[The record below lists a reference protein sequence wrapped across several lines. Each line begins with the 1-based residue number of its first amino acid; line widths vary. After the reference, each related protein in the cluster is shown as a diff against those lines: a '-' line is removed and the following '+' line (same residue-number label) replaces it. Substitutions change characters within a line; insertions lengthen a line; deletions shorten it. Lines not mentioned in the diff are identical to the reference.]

1 MPDTLNIL
9 DMPLR
14 VHAALRE
21 LRESLRETYG
31 DRLQRLVVFGSHARG
46 DARADSDVDVLIVLG
61 GDVDPLNEAR
71 RTSDIVIDVAV
82 HHGVSLSL
90 VHLSE
95 DEFAHQDRPLLRNI
109 DREGVAL

>member
-1 MPDTLNIL
+1 MPNTLTTV
-9 DMPLR
+9 DMRPSVR
-14 VHAALRE
+14 AALQDVRTA
-21 LRESLRETYG
+21 LRETYG
-31 DRLQRLVVFGSHARG
+31 DRLQRLIVFGSHARG
-46 DARADSDVDVLIVLG
+46 DARTDSDVDVLIVLG
-61 GDVDPLNEAR
+61 GDVDPLDEAR

-95 DEFAHQDRPLLRNI
+95 DEFTHQDRPLLRNI

>member
-1 MPDTLNIL
+1 MPNTLNTV
-9 DMPLR
+9 DMRPSVR
-14 VHAALRE
+14 AALQDVRAA
-21 LRESLRETYG
+21 LRETYG
-31 DRLQRLVVFGSHARG
+31 DRLQQLIVFGSHARG

-61 GDVDPLNEAR
+61 GDVDSLNEAR
-71 RTSDIVIDVAV
+71 RTSDIVMDVAV

-95 DEFAHQDRPLLRNI
+95 DEFAQQDRPLLRNI